1 MAISANSKKVLKYLQ
16 EHPTENITAKALAAT
31 LGLSDKTVNACF
43 TSSIQKKELGYREPV
58 TVKAEAAEG
67 VEVEVTY
74 KYLRLNEA
82 GMAYDPDA
90 QAETAE

>member
-1 MAISANSKKVLKYLQ
+1 MAISVNSKNVLKYLQ
-16 EHPTENITAKALAAT
+16 EHPTENLTAKALAEK

-43 TSSIQKKELGYREPV
+43 TSSIQKKDLGYRDPV
-58 TVKAEAAEG
+58 TVEAAEG
-67 VEVEVTY
+67 IEVTY

-90 QAETAE
+90 TPAE